1 MYTHKYSLCCCS
13 LFAFH
18 VSSVR
23 LRTLFAFPLLFSSFF
38 IYIYKK
44 ENWLIFKA
52 SSEPTKN
59 PTDLKKQ
66 WLSGKRGVSENKG
79 EKKGGNSSRKCESH
93 PGVELPLCAVL
104 CTMGLM
110 T

>member
-1 MYTHKYSLCCCS
+1 MLFHCC
-13 LFAFH
+13 
-18 VSSVR
+18 
-23 LRTLFAFPLLFSSFF
+23 FPPFLY
-38 IYIYKK
+38 IYIKK

-93 PGVELPLCAVL
+93 PGVELPLCCAVHNGTDDVNGMRWVDVYYIWGQYNCNCNMNL
-104 CTMGLM
+104 PL
-110 T
+110 